1 MALHAPQRVY
11 FWGSSRKIA
20 GQENFSWEFVAHAAH
35 KERRSCGLQTGYR
48 SSLLL
53 RFFFALPRAPLVL
66 PIGAPPGTGSN
77 PNPLGPQPFWGNPAQ
92 HGAHPRAH
100 TAVNKNQGSRVRGAY
115 RNDCGWIECPNRLV
129 GWGQPPGGARKP
141 KKAPRGRRIL
151 FACTFLRFRGRAA
164 GPAAPLWRAVG
175 VLRLA
180 PGFVM
185 FFFFK
190 RSSNGFI
197 H

>member
-1 MALHAPQRVY
+1 MPFRGRR
-11 FWGSSRKIA
+11 WCCRSEPR
-20 GQENFSWEFVAHAAH
+20 QEPA
-35 KERRSCGLQTGYR
+35 RTQT
-48 SSLLL
+48 
-53 RFFFALPRAPLVL
+53 PLV
-66 PIGAPPGTGSN
+66 PS
-77 PNPLGPQPFWGNPAQ
+77 PFWGNPAQ

-185 FFFFK
+185 FFFVSAHLCIMVLSIR
-190 RSSNGFI
+190 RSISKERLGLFAQSAGGPDEI
-197 H
+197 SQLAGVVLSLVSGVAPSIASGELASDAKA